1 MSNPD
6 KKPAL
11 TALLEAGRKML
22 ACANTGD
29 WGSVDELQMQCHDLS
44 KAIFSGPVNTHETA
58 AAAAAIR
65 ELLDINES
73 VVALGGNAREV
84 CLDNA
89 GSLKHSRQAIKEYT
103 TNAG

>member
-22 ACANTGD
+22 ACANAGD
-29 WGSVDELQMQCHDLS
+29 WEEVDELQVQCHDLS
-44 KAIFSGPVNTHETA
+44 KAIFSGPVNTQQTA

-73 VVALGGNAREV
+73 VVTLGGSAREV